1 MRSFQRE
8 FPALQQAQVLA
19 ATRQRAEANL
29 PYRIQD
35 EELAVVR
42 RVSPRHATGVQVDPL
57 SVLLIMHDRHPN
69 WCQQY
74 YEYLIG
80 RRPGF
85 GLHSTF
91 NRHAAVIIDD
101 LREGRVRAPAVPAQ
115 RVTFHVLRQPHACWA
130 IGESNLLKCL
140 ERLMANSGSIFPPER
155 PVAMVS
161 VAFQN
166 ILVNSCP
173 EPIMLAHHRSLLE
186 QLQIQRLHFRNR
198 RAAPGRAIA
207 NPVANAPVNVPAEV
221 PAAANRHRANAIQ
234 VFDVPIPDEAPPPY
248 EAIEVPRRGAGR
260 AGLRAGHLPA

>member
-8 FPALQQAQVLA
+8 FPALQQAQILA

-57 SVLLIMHDRHPN
+57 SVLLIMHERHPN

-85 GLHSTF
+85 GLHVTF

-101 LREGRVRAPAVPAQ
+101 LREGRVRAPAGPAQ
-115 RVTFHVLRQPHACWA
+115 RVTFHVLRQPHACWN
-130 IGESNLLKCL
+130 IGATNLIKLL
-140 ERLMANSGSIFPPER
+140 ERLMTNSGSIFPPER
-155 PVAMVS
+155 PAAMVT

-173 EPIMLAHHRSLLE
+173 EPIILAHHRSLLE

-198 RAAPGRAIA
+198 LAVPARAIA
-207 NPVANAPVNVPAEV
+207 NIGANAPVNALAE
-221 PAAANRHRANAIQ
+221 PAAANRPRANLIPD
-234 VFDVPIPDEAPPPY
+234 FEVPIPDEAPPPY
-248 EAIEVPRRGAGR
+248 EAIEAPRRGAGR